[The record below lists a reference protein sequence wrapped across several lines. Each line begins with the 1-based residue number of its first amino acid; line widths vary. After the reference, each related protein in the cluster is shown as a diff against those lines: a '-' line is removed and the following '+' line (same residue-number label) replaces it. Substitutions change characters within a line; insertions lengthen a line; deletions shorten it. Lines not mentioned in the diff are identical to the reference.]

1 MPCFAVPLHC
11 DKQQTKRNTHKMKRL
26 SLILLACLTA
36 VMAKAQVYGN
46 MQLQYDYGHNYG
58 TLTTEIGHSHK
69 SGNGFGFVD
78 FDFGKVADNG
88 MYFEYGY
95 NFRLKNNFYA
105 RAEYDGG
112 VLFDSGITY
121 AHGVLLGGAYQK
133 FVKKTFL
140 QMALMYRMDIDYRL
154 GTAGHGLQGTA
165 VCNTKFLR
173 DKLYFEGY
181 VDLNYKATEERF
193 QFSTE
198 LQLLYCFNR
207 HFAAGTEVEIENY
220 FTDVKVSPKMM
231 LKYSF

>member
-1 MPCFAVPLHC
+1 MKTAIYNKV
-11 DKQQTKRNTHKMKRL
+11 KRL
-26 SLILLACLTA
+26 ALL
-36 VMAKAQVYGN
+36 
-46 MQLQYDYGHNYG
+46 
-58 TLTTEIGHSHK
+58 
-69 SGNGFGFVD
+69 FV
-78 FDFGKVADNG
+78 A
-88 MYFEYGY
+88 
-95 NFRLKNNFYA
+95 
-105 RAEYDGG
+105 
-112 VLFDSGITY
+112 
-121 AHGVLLGGAYQK
+121 GGAMMSSAVAQENLHLFYRNGDHKQIEITDDTK
-133 FVKKTFL
+133 VEFVKKTFL
-140 QMALMYRMDIDYRL
+140 QFNLMYRMDIDYRL

-173 DKLYFEGY
+173 DRLYFEGY

>member
-1 MPCFAVPLHC
+1 MF
-11 DKQQTKRNTHKMKRL
+11 M
-26 SLILLACLTA
+26 CLMAT
-36 VMAKAQVYGN
+36 MAKAQVYGN
-46 MQLQYDYGHNYG
+46 LQLQYDYGHNYG
-58 TLTTEIGHSHK
+58 TLTTEIGHTQK

-78 FDFGKVADNG
+78 FDFGKLADNG

-105 RAEYDGG
+105 HAEYDGG

-121 AHGVLLGGAYQK
+121 SHGVLLGGAYQK
-133 FVKKTFL
+133 SIKKTFL
-140 QMALMYRMDIDYRL
+140 QFNLLYRMDIDYRL
-154 GTAGHGLQGTA
+154 GNTGHGLQGTA

-193 QFSTE
+193 QFSSE
-198 LQLLYCFNR
+198 LQLLYCFKY
-207 HFAAGTEVEIENY
+207 FGAGVEVELENY
-220 FTDVKVSPKMM
+220 FGKVQCSPKMM